1 MKLPHLVIA
10 AVLIVAA
17 VYFIAQKSG
26 ASGITQTGD
35 DVSIAIGDHRLQATL
50 ASGEFTDSFLVIGG
64 MRGGYDLFFTTLLS
78 VIPLDTAQALAARY
92 GDFRRCA
99 SPGAAAGKRSVES
112 MVLYAADG
120 GVKRKLKSINKLA
133 LAAKDPVIKMTF
145 VLLEITDHKIE
156 QGGHE
161 IPVQS
166 TNMGPSFLVKE
177 VELLQEGLT
186 FD

>member
-1 MKLPHLVIA
+1 MKLPHLIIA
-10 AVLIVAA
+10 AILAVAA
-17 VYFIAQKSG
+17 VYFVSQRSG
-26 ASGITQTGD
+26 ATGITQTGD
-35 DVSIAIGDHRLQATL
+35 DVSIAIGSHRLQATL

-64 MRGGYDLFFTTLLS
+64 MRGGGELYFSALLS

-99 SPGAAAGKRSVES
+99 SPGATAGKNSVES

-133 LAAKDPVIKMTF
+133 LAGKDPIIKMTF
-145 VLLEITDHKIE
+145 SLLEITDHKIK

-166 TNMGPSFLVKE
+166 HDIGPSLLVKE
-177 VELLQEGLT
+177 VQLIEEDLT
-186 FD
+186 L